1 MITLP
6 VSSSMYQS
14 MISNIQQIHTNGD
27 GTLCITPMQVDKIGH
42 HSALNQI
49 THSNNSI
56 TNNMSGNIVAQCNS
70 SFSSV
75 SSNGRN
81 SIGNCQVNSANHMY
95 ASATSMPTLMPCD
108 NQINQNGTN
117 NLLELCHVL
126 SQNAQQNHMETLVS
140 ANASN
145 NTLSYG
151 NTHGQHFP
159 HNNNDRKSIKIRRT
173 ARNQQCPAD
182 FNAVTAYSNDDN
194 QLIARN
200 VSHHMIAKSNDI
212 SDSNNNV
219 NNDENTITIEPDLKP
234 DQTPAVHLSGE
245 SSKSCKSSDPL
256 NVIEFDENKL
266 RTIKMERD
274 TGTV

>member
-1 MITLP
+1 
-6 VSSSMYQS
+6 MYQS
-14 MISNIQQIHTNGD
+14 MVANIQQIHTNGD

-56 TNNMSGNIVAQCNS
+56 TNNMSGNSVGQCNS

-81 SIGNCQVNSANHMY
+81 TIGNCQPNSANHMY
-95 ASATSMPTLMPCD
+95 ASATSIPTLMPCD

-126 SQNAQQNHMETLVS
+126 SQNAQQNHMDTLVT
-140 ANASN
+140 ANTSN
-145 NTLSYG
+145 NALSYG

-159 HNNNDRKSIKIRRT
+159 NNSDRKSIKIRRT
-173 ARNQQCPAD
+173 ARNQQCATD
-182 FNAVTAYSNDDN
+182 FNAVTAYSNDNN

-219 NNDENTITIEPDLKP
+219 NNDENTITIESDLKP

-245 SSKSCKSSDPL
+245 SSKSCKSNDPL